1 MDKWSG
7 KTAIVTGGSSG
18 IGAAV
23 AYELVC
29 NGMTVI
35 NLDKNI
41 DETTVVELNNKM
53 STKGGKLY
61 ANKCDI
67 SDMKS
72 LKETFKWIE
81 ETFSSVNVLI
91 NCAGLGH
98 HLPVL
103 SDRDDATDK
112 INDTID
118 VNFKACV
125 HVTREAVRLIKKT
138 EDYGMIINV
147 ASVFGHYIP
156 FPIVGNVYAA
166 TKFAVR
172 AFSEIIRQELIISGC
187 DKIKISNV
195 SPGTVKT
202 NVRVTGGWENTEEFY
217 KNRPYLEPKEIGSAV
232 LYLLSTPNN
241 VNVTELT
248 IRSVGEKF

>member
-1 MDKWSG
+1 MEKWNG

-23 AYELVC
+23 AQDLVC

-35 NLDKNI
+35 NLDRNI
-41 DETTVVELNNKM
+41 DETKVEEINNKM
-53 STKGGKLY
+53 STSGKLFSK
-61 ANKCDI
+61 KCDI

-81 ETFSSVNVLI
+81 ETFSSVSVLV

-98 HLPVL
+98 NIPVL
-103 SDRDDATDK
+103 SDSEDATEK
-112 INDTID
+112 INNTID
-118 VNFKACV
+118 VNFTACV
-125 HVTREAVRLIKKT
+125 HVTREAVRLIKKS

-147 ASVFGHYIP
+147 ASMFGHAIP

-172 AFSEIIRQELIISGC
+172 AFSEIVRQELIISGC
-187 DKIKISNV
+187 EKIKISNV

-202 NVRVTGGWENTEEFY
+202 NVRIFCW
-217 KNRPYLEPKEIGSAV
+217 
-232 LYLLSTPNN
+232 
-241 VNVTELT
+241 
-248 IRSVGEKF
+248 

>member
-23 AYELVC
+23 ASELLC
-29 NGMTVI
+29 NGMIVI
-35 NLDKNI
+35 NLDRNI
-41 DETTVVELNNKM
+41 DETMVEEINNKM
-53 STKGGKLY
+53 STGGGKLY

-81 ETFSSVNVLI
+81 ETFSSVNGLV

-98 HLPVL
+98 NIPVL
-103 SDRDDATDK
+103 SDRNDATEK

-118 VNFKACV
+118 VNFTACV
-125 HVTREAVRLIKKT
+125 HVTREAVRLIKKS

-147 ASVFGHYIP
+147 ASLFGHIIP

-172 AFSEIIRQELIISGC
+172 AFSEIVRQELIISGC
-187 DKIKISNV
+187 EKIKISNI

-202 NVRVTGGWENTEEFY
+202 NVRKCWHC
-217 KNRPYLEPKEIGSAV
+217 S
-232 LYLLSTPNN
+232 
-241 VNVTELT
+241 LT
-248 IRSVGEKF
+248 FN